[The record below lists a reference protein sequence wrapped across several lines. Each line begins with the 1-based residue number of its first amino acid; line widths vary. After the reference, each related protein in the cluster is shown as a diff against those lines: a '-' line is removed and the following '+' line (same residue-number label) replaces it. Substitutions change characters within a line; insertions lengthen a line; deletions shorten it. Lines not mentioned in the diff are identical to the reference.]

1 MIRIRLPLLC
11 LLLAITQNAIC
22 QKKYNQQLNSSE
34 LKPRIIVLTDV
45 STWETDDSESL
56 VRLLVHADMFEIE
69 GLIYTT
75 GWSLEE
81 TRDDFFQLIH
91 DAIDAYEQDLPN
103 LMKRSG
109 QVGFS
114 EDEETQNIGYWPSA
128 EYLRKQTMFGS
139 RKRGMDEIGKDNVS
153 DGSKQ
158 IIKMADENDE
168 RPVWI
173 LVWGG
178 GNTLAQAIWQVQQ
191 ERNEAELKAF
201 LHKIPTYTITDQ
213 DRSYKQGTPY
223 DISSHQWMR
232 KEFKNDLMFLW
243 DECAWKQQNGTGR
256 ENWDQYAEHIQG
268 HGNLGKVYPKYKY
281 GVEGDTPSFFY
292 VMLNGLSNPLV
303 PGQVNWG
310 GYFEWGTG
318 PDGTYAYTNHEGK
331 AYEICSKYFAY
342 FYPATFNNFAAR
354 MDWANEGKGNHNPVV
369 ILNRNDGI
377 KPIKISKKAGKK
389 IKLDASKSFDPD
401 NDQLSFKWWVL
412 PEAGTYGKEITIPD
426 YMKSKIT
433 FEIPSDASGKSI
445 HIICEVKDDG
455 NHELSSYRRVILLIP

>member
-1 MIRIRLPLLC
+1 MIRLPLFC
-11 LLLAITQNAIC
+11 LLLAITQINVC
-22 QKKYNQQLNSSE
+22 QEKVSPQSVSSE

-91 DAIDAYEQDLPN
+91 DAIDAYEEDLPN
-103 LMKRSG
+103 LMKRSN
-109 QVGFS
+109 QAEFS
-114 EDEETQNIGYWPSA
+114 EDENPQSIGYWPSA
-128 EYLRKQTMFGS
+128 EYLRKRTMFGS
-139 RKRGMDEIGKDNVS
+139 KKRGMDKIGEDNVS
-153 DGSKQ
+153 DGSNW
-158 IIKMADENDE
+158 IIKMADETDE
-168 RPVWI
+168 RPLWI

-178 GNTLAQAIWQVQQ
+178 GNTLAQSIWQIQQ
-191 ERNEAELKAF
+191 ERNETELKAF

-213 DRSYKQGTPY
+213 DRSYESGTSF
-223 DISSHQWMR
+223 DISSHHWMR
-232 KEFKNDLMFLW
+232 REFKNDLMFLW

-256 ENWDQYAEHIQG
+256 ENWDEYAHHIQG

-292 VMLNGLSNPLV
+292 VMPNGLSNPLV
-303 PGQVNWG
+303 PDQVNWG
-310 GYFEWGTG
+310 GYFEWGKG

-331 AYEICSKYFAY
+331 AYEICKKYFAY

-354 MDWANEGKGNHNPVV
+354 MDWADEGKGNRNPVV
-369 ILNRNDGI
+369 ILNRDKGI
-377 KPIKISKKAGKK
+377 KPIEIKKKAGKK
-389 IKLDASKSFDPD
+389 IRLDASKSFDPD

-412 PEAGTYGKEITIPD
+412 PEAGTYGREITIPD
-426 YMKSKIT
+426 NKSSKIKIK
-433 FEIPSDASGKSI
+433 IPSDAIGKSI
-445 HIICEVKDDG
+445 HVICEVKDNG
-455 NHELSSYRRVILLIP
+455 NPGLTSYRRIIVKSND